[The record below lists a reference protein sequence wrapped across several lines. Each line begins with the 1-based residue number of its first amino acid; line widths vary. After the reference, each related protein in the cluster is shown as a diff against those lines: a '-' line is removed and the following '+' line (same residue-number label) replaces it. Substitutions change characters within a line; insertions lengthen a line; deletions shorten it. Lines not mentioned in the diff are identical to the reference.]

1 MSRHNF
7 GTAIRRDINAQM
19 LGKAL
24 AAPGMDQRYWCS
36 LGTVCTIDPETGKMD
51 PNDKLAIY
59 CDSAGVDVDV
69 ELEPLG
75 QPCTCKYA
83 GVQCG
88 DVTIMAPIRPGD
100 IVLVECPDGDLF
112 TPVITHIMQSRSK
125 RQPTEGGKPI
135 FDNNRLLIYAKN
147 VPIDIRTEGGARLA
161 LRQDGTVEAK
171 NDTGADVVI
180 GADGSVDLK
189 TSKSEIS
196 MDAGG
201 EISLQGTIPAV
212 DYATKGTS
220 LNVELAASL
229 KAIHDSFDAAKSAI
243 IGLGGTLP
251 DPPWGTYQQAIQ
263 DAIDG
268 LPATLSLTVKV
279 GA

>member
-1 MSRHNF
+1 MRHSF

-36 LGTVCTIDPETGKMD
+36 FGTVCTIDPESGKMD
-51 PNDKLAIY
+51 PTDKLAIY

-112 TPVITHIMQSRSK
+112 TPVITKIMQSRSK
-125 RQPTEGGKPI
+125 RQPTENGKPI
-135 FDNNRLLIYAKN
+135 FDNNRLLIHAKN
-147 VPIDIRTEGGARLA
+147 VPIDIRTAGAQVLIE
-161 LRQDGTVEAK
+161 QDGTIEAK
-171 NDTGADVVI
+171 NTAGADLNLA
-180 GADGSVDLK
+180 ADGSASV
-189 TSKSEIS
+189 
-196 MDAGG
+196 
-201 EISLQGTIPAV
+201 
-212 DYATKGTS
+212 ATKKSSVVLDTLGNAKISADAFVKLGGAATQANMLGTT
-220 LNVELAASL
+220 
-229 KAIHDSFDAAKSAI
+229 FDVAWQALLL
-243 IGLGGTLP
+243 GLGF
-251 DPPWGTYQQAIQ
+251 Y
-263 DAIDG
+263 IDG
-268 LPATLSLTVKV
+268 IKGNAEDSPYPLTEALKVVIQAAQAAPILSAKV
-279 GA
+279 VTE

>member
-36 LGTVCTIDPETGKMD
+36 LGTVCTIDPESGKMD
-51 PNDKLAIY
+51 PTDKLAIY
-59 CDSAGVDVDV
+59 NDSAGVDVDV

-83 GVQCG
+83 GIQCG

-125 RQPTEGGKPI
+125 RQPTENGKPI
-135 FDNNRLLIYAKN
+135 FDNNRLLVYAKN
-147 VPIDIRTEGGARLA
+147 VPIDIRTAGGAQILIE
-161 LRQDGTVEAK
+161 QDGTVTVEGKAIK
-171 NDTGADVVI
+171 LG
-180 GADGSVDLK
+180 
-189 TSKSEIS
+189 
-196 MDAGG
+196 DAGASQHVMHG
-201 EISLQGTIPAV
+201 ENFTSDLSDTLGDIQADLNLSFKMLGLTPPGPVSNVSI
-212 DYATKGTS
+212 TKM
-220 LNVELAASL
+220 LVNIAS
-229 KAIHDSFDAAKSAI
+229 
-243 IGLGGTLP
+243 
-251 DPPWGTYQQAIQ
+251 GTY
-263 DAIDG
+263 
-268 LPATLSLTVKV
+268 LSPKV
-279 GA
+279 TTS

>member
-36 LGTVCTIDPETGKMD
+36 LGTVCTVDPETGKMD
-51 PNDKLAIY
+51 PADKLAIY
-59 CDSAGVDVDV
+59 NDSAGVDVDV

-135 FDNNRLLIYAKN
+135 FDNARLLIHART
-147 VPIDIRTEGGARLA
+147 VPIDIRTAGGAQVL
-161 LRQDGTVEAK
+161 LGQDGAIEAK
-171 NDTGADVVI
+171 NDAGADVKL
-180 GADGSVDLK
+180 GADGSISATTKKSSVVLDTAGNAQISAEAFVKLGAVATEANMLGTTFDVAWQAILLTLGNYVDGIK
-189 TSKSEIS
+189 
-196 MDAGG
+196 D
-201 EISLQGTIPAV
+201 
-212 DYATKGTS
+212 
-220 LNVELAASL
+220 NVEDSPYPLTTAL
-229 KAIHDSFDAAKSAI
+229 KA
-243 IGLGGTLP
+243 
-251 DPPWGTYQQAIQ
+251 AIQ
-263 DAIDG
+263 GAQLAPI
-268 LPATLSLTVKV
+268 LSTKVLTE
-279 GA
+279 

>member
-36 LGTVCTIDPETGKMD
+36 LGTVCTIDPESGKMD
-51 PNDKLAIY
+51 PTDRLAIY
-59 CDSAGVDVDV
+59 NDSAGVDVDV

-83 GVQCG
+83 GIQCG

-135 FDNNRLLIYAKN
+135 FDNNRLLLYAKN
-147 VPIDIRTEGGARLA
+147 VPIDIRTAGGARVLME
-161 LRQDGTVEAK
+161 QDGAIEAK
-171 NDTGADVVI
+171 NDAGAELKL
-180 GADGSVDLK
+180 AANGSASV
-189 TSKSEIS
+189 
-196 MDAGG
+196 
-201 EISLQGTIPAV
+201 
-212 DYATKGTS
+212 ATKKSSVVLDTAGNAQISADAFVKLGGLATEANMLGTTFGATWQA
-220 LNVELAASL
+220 LLFALGTYVDGIKDNVEDDPYPLTVAL
-229 KAIHDSFDAAKSAI
+229 KAVIQAAQVAPI
-243 IGLGGTLP
+243 
-251 DPPWGTYQQAIQ
+251 
-263 DAIDG
+263 
-268 LPATLSLTVKV
+268 LSTKV
-279 GA
+279 VTQ

>member
-36 LGTVCTIDPETGKMD
+36 FGTVCTIDPESGKMD
-51 PNDKLAIY
+51 PTDKLAIY
-59 CDSAGVDVDV
+59 NDSAGVDVDV

-83 GVQCG
+83 GVQAG

-125 RQPTEGGKPI
+125 RQPTENGKPI
-135 FDNNRLLIYAKN
+135 FDNNRLLVYAKN
-147 VPIDIRTEGGARLA
+147 VPIDVRTAGGAKLA
-161 LRQDGTVEAK
+161 LQQDGTIEVSNES
-171 NDTGADVVI
+171 GADVQLK
-180 GADGSVDLK
+180 ADGSVYVK
-189 TSKSEIS
+189 TSTLITMEG
-196 MDAGG
+196 AV
-201 EISLQGTIPAV
+201 PAV
-212 DYATKGTS
+212 DFVAKGTAQNAQ
-220 LNVELAASL
+220 LVVAFG
-229 KAIHDSFDAAKSAI
+229 AIHDALNAI
-243 IGLGGTLP
+243 QGTLHSSGINLP
-251 DPPWGTYQQAIQ
+251 DPLWTQYLQAIQ
-263 DAIDG
+263 GASDA
-268 LPATLSLTVKV
+268 LPTTLSTIAKV

>member
-1 MSRHNF
+1 MRHNF

-24 AAPGMDQRYWCS
+24 AAPGIDQRYWCS

-51 PNDKLAIY
+51 PTDKLAIY

-125 RQPTEGGKPI
+125 RQPSDGGKPI
-135 FDNNRLLIYAKN
+135 FDNNRLLIHAKN
-147 VPIDIRTEGGARLA
+147 VPIDIRTAGGVHVL
-161 LRQDGTVEAK
+161 LEQNGTVTTTAK
-171 NDTGADVVI
+171 AIKQGSPNASQHAVLGDQYTTQWQSLLSGLQTYI
-180 GADGSVDLK
+180 GAMEPVDPTGGVQTLAFGR
-189 TSKSEIS
+189 ILAQLQ
-196 MDAGG
+196 AGG
-201 EISLQGTIPAV
+201 FLS
-212 DYATKGTS
+212 
-220 LNVELAASL
+220 
-229 KAIHDSFDAAKSAI
+229 AKV
-243 IGLGGTLP
+243 TLE
-251 DPPWGTYQQAIQ
+251 
-263 DAIDG
+263 
-268 LPATLSLTVKV
+268 
-279 GA
+279 